1 MSEEFAVENFVKPC
15 EVWSS
20 DSYIGVV
27 EDIVS
32 QVYGEKAVLFKD
44 KINFKGPK
52 CAGFL
57 AHQDATAFVTDELA
71 NHHISVMVALIA
83 SPPRGCTSSRERRT
97 SQRGYSHERC
107 WCDRS
112 RCREIHGV

>member
-1 MSEEFAVENFVKPC
+1 MGFLIIRNAFGSEEIQKLPEMARELERITNDSKSRGGRLVHYERDADGERRVCRVENYVKPC
-15 EVWSS
+15 KVWSS

-32 QVYGEKAVLFKD
+32 QVYGEKASLFKD

-57 AHQDATAFVTDELA
+57 AHQDATAFVT
-71 NHHISVMVALIA
+71 
-83 SPPRGCTSSRERRT
+83 
-97 SQRGYSHERC
+97 
-107 WCDRS
+107 
-112 RCREIHGV
+112 